1 MCVDFLQNMIASVF
15 LVRAQ
20 VGFLKLTQIAK
31 QLNHTTTHK
40 AFSKTLIT
48 IECVGCSADFCNLSN
63 LMDSLSHW
71 VESESAILTLG
82 LAGSKYISSTESAMA
97 RTLRP

>member
-1 MCVDFLQNMIASVF
+1 MTRGDVVHSNMWIYVVMLQTCYTMHV
-15 LVRAQ
+15 
-20 VGFLKLTQIAK
+20 
-31 QLNHTTTHK
+31 
-40 AFSKTLIT
+40 
-48 IECVGCSADFCNLSN
+48 CSADFCNLAN
-63 LMDSLSHW
+63 LMDSLSDW